1 MPTPLSAG
9 RVDLMPVPERHGS
22 TGIDN
27 SSMHFSPTDTAFM
40 QQALAEAEAS
50 MHITT
55 PNPRV
60 GCVIVSPDGH
70 LLGQGH
76 TQAAGQAHAE
86 IMALRQAQLAHDVRG
101 ATAYVTLEPC
111 AHQGRTGPCCDAL
124 IQAGIAR
131 VVVSIID
138 PNPLV
143 AGQGIARMQAAG
155 VKVEIGLLADEAQ
168 ALNLGFFKRMT
179 QGTPWMRLK
188 VAQSLDGHTAL
199 TNGVSQW
206 LTGPLARADGH
217 AWRARACAIL
227 TGVGTVR
234 QDNPLLNVRE
244 VETPRQPDLWV
255 VDSRLETPLDAA
267 LWSVPR
273 RLYMVHAER
282 NAEREAALRDQ
293 GATLVALPNPQHKVD
308 LAALVAHLG
317 QAPYNE
323 VHIEAGEKLNGSL
336 LQAGLVD
343 ELLVYQAPWLT
354 GPGQGL
360 AALPPRLDLQGLT
373 RWRFHEVQAVGED
386 LRLRL
391 RRAS

>member
-1 MPTPLSAG
+1 MGVVA
-9 RVDLMPVPERHGS
+9 RA
-22 TGIDN
+22 DN
-27 SSMHFSPTDTAFM
+27 FAMDFSPTDTAFM

-60 GCVIVSPDGH
+60 GCVIVSPDGR

-86 IMALRQAQLAHDVRG
+86 IMALRQAQQTHDVRG

-131 VVVSIID
+131 VVVSVID

-155 VKVEIGLLADEAQ
+155 VKVELGLLGDQAQ
-168 ALNLGFFKRMT
+168 DLNLGFFKRMT

-206 LTGPLARADGH
+206 LTGALARADGH

-227 TGVGTVR
+227 TGMGTVR
-234 QDNPLLNVRE
+234 QDNPLLNVRD
-244 VETPRQPDLWV
+244 VNTPRQPDLWV
-255 VDSRLETPLDAA
+255 IDSRLETPLDAA

-273 RLYMVHAER
+273 RLFLVHAER
-282 NAEREAALRDQ
+282 NAEREAALRHQ
-293 GATLVALPNPQHKVD
+293 GATLLALPNPQGKVD
-308 LAALVAHLG
+308 LPALMAHLG

-343 ELLVYQAPWLT
+343 ELLVYQAPMLT

-360 AALPPRLDLQGLT
+360 AALPPRQGLEGLP